1 MNKFGRKIR
10 KILFSFT
17 ILTFFLHSPDT
28 FIYTTADQT
37 GFLLPQVG
45 TYFIIQ
51 HQGLIFWPNPL
62 TQMKLRCR
70 MSIEWFPYDEQLC
83 VIVFGS
89 WSHTSS
95 YLNYT
100 LIDENPSL
108 QNYTENN
115 EWTLVK
121 YKPYRLETKYEK

>member
-1 MNKFGRKIR
+1 M
-10 KILFSFT
+10 
-17 ILTFFLHSPDT
+17 
-28 FIYTTADQT
+28 
-37 GFLLPQVG
+37 PQAG

-121 YKPYRLETKYEK
+121 YKPYRLETKYEKLINTLIKNIFYK